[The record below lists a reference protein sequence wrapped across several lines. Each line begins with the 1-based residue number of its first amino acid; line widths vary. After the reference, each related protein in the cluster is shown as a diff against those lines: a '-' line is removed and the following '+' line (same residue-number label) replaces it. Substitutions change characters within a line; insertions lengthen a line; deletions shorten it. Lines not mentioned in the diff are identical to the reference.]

1 MIYLL
6 DTNVISALRR
16 PYRTPNVQTWLSD
29 KPAQSFYLPIITVGE
44 LEKGIARQAEV
55 NPGFAADLRLWID
68 ATLAAYADRIL
79 PFDMEAARIWG
90 RLAAK
95 LGHSGSDMM
104 IAAIALSRDA
114 TVVTRNVRDFQPTGC
129 RVENPF

>member
-1 MIYLL
+1 MKI
-6 DTNVISALRR
+6 
-16 PYRTPNVQTWLSD
+16 
-29 KPAQSFYLPIITVGE
+29 
-44 LEKGIARQAEV
+44 
-55 NPGFAADLRLWID
+55 ID
-68 ATLAAYADRIL
+68 AIAIRIFMNRNAIL